1 LLIISRAEESNISS
15 AWDIERGAESKVLGP
30 QFLLALTQRP
40 RFALRPT
47 ARGHD

>member
-30 QFLLALTQRP
+30 QFLLALTQCP

-47 ARGHD
+47 DRGHD